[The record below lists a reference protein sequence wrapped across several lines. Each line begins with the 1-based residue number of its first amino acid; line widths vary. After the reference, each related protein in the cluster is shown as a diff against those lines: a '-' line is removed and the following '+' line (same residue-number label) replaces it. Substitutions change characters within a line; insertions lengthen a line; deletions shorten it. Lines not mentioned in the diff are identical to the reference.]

1 MKTMAYSL
9 HLKSKYDIYEYKF
22 KLPSCRIFYI
32 LATGNN
38 CGICTIFVN
47 DQTVNTIKYGSLSY
61 KSSRFQR
68 NGEQYVQGNSH
79 IFCRII
85 KTFIIMSVKLGLSNI
100 CKKCSSLKTMQNNIK
115 IITDFELL

>member
-9 HLKSKYDIYEYKF
+9 RSKSKLYEVCEYKF

-38 CGICTIFVN
+38 CGICTIFVC

-68 NGEQYVQGNSH
+68 NGEQYV
-79 IFCRII
+79 
-85 KTFIIMSVKLGLSNI
+85 
-100 CKKCSSLKTMQNNIK
+100 
-115 IITDFELL
+115 